1 MQSQTAPITKD
12 LVLLGGGHSHVIVLR
27 MFGMNPLPGLRI
39 TLISPE
45 VRSPYSGMLP
55 GAVAGHYSLDD
66 MHIEL
71 MPLCQFARAGFVRGA
86 ADGID
91 PDRKL
96 VYVRGRPPISYDVL
110 SIDIG
115 ITPSLDLEG
124 AENVIPVKP
133 ISTFLA
139 RFASFDAP
147 HTEACTSQQLRHFWT
162 YSTNLFTIANAQS
175 LANLEKGAISA

>member
-1 MQSQTAPITKD
+1 MQAQTAPITKD

-27 MFGMNPLPGLRI
+27 MFGMNPLPGVRI

-71 MPLCQFARAGFVRGA
+71 MPLCQFARAGFVRGT

-96 VYVRGRPPISYDVL
+96 VHVRGRPPISYDVL
-110 SIDIG
+110 SD
-115 ITPSLDLEG
+115 TQQPQPW
-124 AENVIPVKP
+124 ACVW
-133 ISTFLA
+133 TFV
-139 RFASFDAP
+139 DAP
-147 HTEACTSQQLRHFWT
+147 LPR
-162 YSTNLFTIANAQS
+162 
-175 LANLEKGAISA
+175 SALHQGLCSFRPKQPLL